1 MKSDSNA
8 AVISLKTLS
17 TAVLNFSCQD
27 QGYLLI
33 TTTTKRKD
41 DMSMTERARGNQAP
55 GDQRAKKRGADGRGR
70 RPSPPRAGANRLRS
84 SCWYQLQ
91 GLQSAVLSEHANKV
105 ITTVLGTWYSP
116 YDQRAGSR
124 TKTRQKDPRVKLRA
138 FPLPVT
144 RPISCTNICTPSPR
158 EAVSSSS

>member
-17 TAVLNFSCQD
+17 TSVLNFSCQD

-41 DMSMTERARGNQAP
+41 DMSLTERARGTKE
-55 GDQRAKKRGADGRGR
+55 RRGGAQTGGAG
-70 RPSPPRAGANRLRS
+70 PSPPRAGAYRLRS

-91 GLQSAVLSEHANKV
+91 GLQSAVLSEHANRV
-105 ITTVLGTWYSP
+105 ITTVLGTWYSA

-144 RPISCTNICTPSPR
+144 RPISCTNICAPNPG